1 MNDGSIEAPHQFKRT
16 ALEIAELS
24 PSFVHGV
31 VSIALDQLLDLA
43 LSRGQG

>member
-1 MNDGSIEAPHQFKRT
+1 MNDGSIEAPHQFERT

-24 PSFVHGV
+24 PRFVHGL
-31 VSIALDQLLDLA
+31 VSIVLDQLLDLS